1 MIQFLENNKI
11 DKQRWDQCISSSVNR
26 QIYGWSWYLDRVCPG
41 WNALVSDNY
50 EAVFPLTWNRKWGI
64 TYLYQPYFTQ
74 QLGVFSIHPVTEKL
88 VSEFIESIPA
98 NIRFGEIQLNAS
110 NNFPVREWELNSR
123 INHELPLFA
132 TYAVIQSGYSQNTKR
147 NLKKSAE
154 AGVYTGDNPGVDTM
168 IDLFRT
174 NFGSREGKLGQRHY
188 DMLNTLIRYI
198 LDHGH
203 GEISGVYDASHVL
216 SAAALFAVDKNRAY
230 FLFAASSPAAR
241 ENGAMFSLIDRFVQN
256 HSGSDIIL
264 DFEGGNDPQ
273 LGRFYKSFGAAEVH
287 YPQLRMNRLPAV
299 VRLAYKYARSRGKR
313 ENNLSL

>member
-1 MIQFLENNKI
+1 
-11 DKQRWDQCISSSVNR
+11 
-26 QIYGWSWYLDRVCPG
+26 
-41 WNALVSDNY
+41 
-50 EAVFPLTWNRKWGI
+50 
-64 TYLYQPYFTQ
+64 
-74 QLGVFSIHPVTEKL
+74 
-88 VSEFIESIPA
+88 
-98 NIRFGEIQLNAS
+98 
-110 NNFPVREWELNSR
+110 
-123 INHELPLFA
+123 
-132 TYAVIQSGYSQNTKR
+132 
-147 NLKKSAE
+147 
-154 AGVYTGDNPGVDTM
+154 M

-241 ENGAMFSLIDRFVQN
+241 ENGAMFSLIDRFGQN